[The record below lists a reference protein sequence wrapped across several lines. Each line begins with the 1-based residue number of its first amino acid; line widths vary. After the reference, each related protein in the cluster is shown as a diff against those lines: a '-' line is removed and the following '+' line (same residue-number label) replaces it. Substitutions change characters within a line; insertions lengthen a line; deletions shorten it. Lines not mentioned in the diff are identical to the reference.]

1 MNFSVIAS
9 FTVALETV
17 GLFEE
22 SLAKLA
28 TKTQQEPG
36 CIEYEVH
43 KNAEIDGA
51 YFIVE
56 KYVTYED
63 YVAHR
68 ESAHIL
74 EFKAAVGNSFIQPPV
89 VLRGSKAW

>member
-17 GLFEE
+17 ELFEG

-28 TKTQQEPG
+28 AKTQQEPG

-43 KNAEIDGA
+43 KNSEIDGS

-56 KYVTYED
+56 KYLTYED
-63 YVAHR
+63 YLAHR
-68 ESAHIL
+68 ESSHIL
-74 EFKAAVGNSFIQPPV
+74 EF
-89 VLRGSKAW
+89 

>member
-9 FTVALETV
+9 FTVALETI

-22 SLAKLA
+22 SLANLA
-28 TKTQQEPG
+28 VKTQQEPG

-43 KNAEIDGA
+43 KNSEIDGA
-51 YFIVE
+51 YFIIE
-56 KYVTYED
+56 KYLSYGD
-63 YVAHR
+63 YLTHR